1 MRNRTKTH
9 LLTKKQIDEL
19 LLKSEVG
26 RLGTISKDGF
36 PYILPM
42 HFVSFENKIYM
53 HGLPKGKKI
62 DNIKFNENVC
72 FEVDEMIGLL
82 YEGVENPCDVNT
94 EFNSIIIEGK
104 ASLVDEFEEKSI
116 ALSKIVEKFTPH
128 LKAKEMP
135 VKMVEGTAV
144 IRIDIL
150 NCVGRY
156 YK

>member
-1 MRNRTKTH
+1 MRHRTKTH
-9 LLTKKQIDEL
+9 LLTEEQISDL
-19 LLKSEVG
+19 FSRSEVG
-26 RLGTISKDGF
+26 RLGTYSEDGY

-42 HFVSFENKIYM
+42 HFVYFDNKIYM

-62 DNIKFNENVC
+62 DNIKFNSNVC
-72 FEVDEMIGLL
+72 FEIDEMISLL

-94 EFNSIIIEGK
+94 EFNSIILRGR
-104 ASLVDEFEEKSI
+104 ASLINDFNEKHT

-128 LKAKEMP
+128 LKNKELP
-135 VKMVEGTAV
+135 EKMVKGTAV

-150 NCVGRY
+150 DYVGRY